1 MLIRHFKLWAMGIG
15 CAAFAALGYAQ
26 PKTIELEFPSWQIEE
41 AGAGEYWT
49 ELIKAFE
56 AKNPNVKIKKQQVPF
71 REYVDKTTIRFAGN
85 NPPDIVHLPTRNYLA
100 FASQGWL
107 APLDEY
113 LAQTD
118 VKATYMKLNDE
129 MLYNGKYY
137 GVLMMGYG
145 MMFFYN
151 DKLLSDA
158 KVAVPKTSDELLKA
172 IAAATDV
179 NAGRFGYGAPTN
191 EHPNVFVEISTWV
204 TGEGAS
210 LFKGN
215 QYNFTDPAV
224 IRAIDKFRTAVKGA
238 PKGTSSEQAR
248 QLFIDGKIA
257 MIRDGPWVAAA
268 GQEGAGCDAAQS
280 QDGHDAVR
288 ECARG
293 DQQFAAH
300 AGQARSG
307 KAQAGLG
314 IHQDDHH
321 TRMAGEVH
329 AAHVVAGAAQEC
341 AARGG
346 NGRPPRSRDDQQ
358 GRRGGG
364 QPVPGGHRGA
374 RELQRVRQD
383 LRGIGNEAH
392 DHRPTDGGHHEGSA
406 GGNDQAH
413 SDQVMCNPP
422 SPQPSPAA
430 REREG
435 FLVSLRGKMGNI
447 PSPRAAG
454 RGSG

>member
-1 MLIRHFKLWAMGIG
+1 MLIGQFKAWMLCLC
-15 CAAFAALGYAQ
+15 CAAFAASAFAQ
-26 PKTIELEFPSWQIEE
+26 PKAIELEFPSWQIEE

-85 NPPDIVHLPTRNYLA
+85 NPPDIVHLPTRNYLS

-145 MMFFYN
+145 MMFYYN
-151 DKLLSDA
+151 DKMLADA

-172 IAAATDV
+172 ISATTDV

-191 EHPNVFVEISTWV
+191 EHPNVFVEVSTWV

-224 IRAIDKFRTAVKGA
+224 IRAIDKFRTAIKSA

-257 MIRDGPWVAAA
+257 MIRDGPWVAAQVKKA
-268 GQEGAGCDAAQS
+268 PEATRANLKMGMMPFANIPGGTSNSLHMPAKLDPEKRKLVWEFIKMTTQPEWQAKFTLLTSSPAPRKNALPAAEMATRPDLAMINKAAAEAVNLFPES
-280 QDGHDAVR
+280 ITVR
-288 ECARG
+288 ENYNE
-293 DQQFAAH
+293 FAKIFVE
-300 AGQARSG
+300 SG
-307 KAQAGLG
+307 MKLMTS
-314 IHQDDHH
+314 D
-321 TRMAGEVH
+321 
-329 AAHVVAGAAQEC
+329 
-341 AARGG
+341 
-346 NGRPPRSRDDQQ
+346 
-358 GRRGGG
+358 
-364 QPVPGGHRGA
+364 
-374 RELQRVRQD
+374 
-383 LRGIGNEAH
+383 
-392 DHRPTDGGHHEGSA
+392 RPTADIMK
-406 GGNDQAH
+406 DLQAEMTKR
-413 SDQVMCNPP
+413 VPT
-422 SPQPSPAA
+422 
-430 REREG
+430 
-435 FLVSLRGKMGNI
+435 K
-447 PSPRAAG
+447 
-454 RGSG
+454 

>member
-1 MLIRHFKLWAMGIG
+1 MLIRHLKLWAMGIG
-15 CAAFAALGYAQ
+15 CAVLAATGFAQ
-26 PKTIELEFPSWQIEE
+26 PKAIELEFPSWQIEE

-56 AKNPNVKIKKQQVPF
+56 AKNPNVKIRKQQVPF
-71 REYVDKTTIRFAGN
+71 REYIDKTTIRFAGN

-224 IRAIDKFRTAVKGA
+224 IRAIDKFRAAVKGA

-248 QLFIDGKIA
+248 QLFVDGKIA
-257 MIRDGPWVAAA
+257 MIRDGPWVAAQVKKA
-268 GQEGAGCDAAQS
+268 PDATRPNLKMGMMPFANVPGGTSNSLHMPAKLDPEKRKLVWEFIRMTTTPEWQAKFTLLTSSPAPRKNALPAAEMAARPDLAMINKAAAEAVNLFPEGI
-280 QDGHDAVR
+280 AVR
-288 ECARG
+288 ENYNE
-293 DQQFAAH
+293 FAKIFVE
-300 AGQARSG
+300 SG
-307 KAQAGLG
+307 MKLMTT
-314 IHQDDHH
+314 D
-321 TRMAGEVH
+321 
-329 AAHVVAGAAQEC
+329 
-341 AARGG
+341 
-346 NGRPPRSRDDQQ
+346 
-358 GRRGGG
+358 
-364 QPVPGGHRGA
+364 
-374 RELQRVRQD
+374 
-383 LRGIGNEAH
+383 
-392 DHRPTDGGHHEGSA
+392 RPTADIMK
-406 GGNDQAH
+406 DLQAEMTKR
-413 SDQVMCNPP
+413 VPT
-422 SPQPSPAA
+422 
-430 REREG
+430 
-435 FLVSLRGKMGNI
+435 K
-447 PSPRAAG
+447 
-454 RGSG
+454 

>member
-1 MLIRHFKLWAMGIG
+1 MLRRQLRNWAAAIC
-15 CAAFAALGYAQ
+15 CATFAVLGYAQ
-26 PKTIELEFPSWQIEE
+26 PKPIELEFPSWQIEE

-71 REYVDKTTIRFAGN
+71 REYVDKLTVRFAGN

-151 DKLLSDA
+151 DKLLADA
-158 KVAVPKTSDELLKA
+158 KVGVPKTSDELLKA
-172 IAAATDV
+172 IAATTDV

-224 IRAIDKFRTAVKGA
+224 IRAIDKFRTAVKSA

-257 MIRDGPWVAAA
+257 MIRDGPWVAAQVRKA
-268 GQEGAGCDAAQS
+268 PDATRANLKM
-280 QDGHDAVR
+280 GMMP
-288 ECARG
+288 
-293 DQQFAAH
+293 FAA
-300 AGQARSG
+300 
-307 KAQAGLG
+307 
-314 IHQDDHH
+314 
-321 TRMAGEVH
+321 
-329 AAHVVAGAAQEC
+329 
-341 AARGG
+341 
-346 NGRPPRSRDDQQ
+346 
-358 GRRGGG
+358 
-364 QPVPGGHRGA
+364 VPGGTSNSLHMPAKLDPEKKKLVWEFIRMTTTPEWQA
-374 RELQRVRQD
+374 RFTLLTSSPAPRKNALPAAEMTARPDLALINKSAAEAVNLFPEGVTVRENY
-383 LRGIGNEAH
+383 NEFAKIFVESGMKLMTS
-392 DHRPTDGGHHEGSA
+392 DRPTADIMK
-406 GGNDQAH
+406 DLQAEMNKR
-413 SDQVMCNPP
+413 V
-422 SPQPSPAA
+422 PA
-430 REREG
+430 
-435 FLVSLRGKMGNI
+435 K
-447 PSPRAAG
+447 
-454 RGSG
+454 

>member
-56 AKNPNVKIKKQQVPF
+56 AKNPNVRIKKQQVPF

-151 DKLLSDA
+151 DKLLADA

-257 MIRDGPWVAAA
+257 MIRDGPWVAAQVKKA
-268 GQEGAGCDAAQS
+268 PDATRPNLKMGMMPFANVPGGTSNSLHMPAKLDPEKRKLVWEFIRMTTTPEWQAKFTLLTSSPAPRKNALPVAEMAARPDLAMINKAAAEAVNLFPEGI
-280 QDGHDAVR
+280 AVR
-288 ECARG
+288 ENYNE
-293 DQQFAAH
+293 FAKIFVE
-300 AGQARSG
+300 SG
-307 KAQAGLG
+307 MRLMTT
-314 IHQDDHH
+314 D
-321 TRMAGEVH
+321 
-329 AAHVVAGAAQEC
+329 
-341 AARGG
+341 
-346 NGRPPRSRDDQQ
+346 
-358 GRRGGG
+358 
-364 QPVPGGHRGA
+364 
-374 RELQRVRQD
+374 
-383 LRGIGNEAH
+383 
-392 DHRPTDGGHHEGSA
+392 RPTADIMK
-406 GGNDQAH
+406 DLQAEMTKR
-413 SDQVMCNPP
+413 VPT
-422 SPQPSPAA
+422 
-430 REREG
+430 
-435 FLVSLRGKMGNI
+435 K
-447 PSPRAAG
+447 
-454 RGSG
+454 

>member
-1 MLIRHFKLWAMGIG
+1 MLTRHFRNWVTGIC
-15 CAAFAALGYAQ
+15 CAAFAALGHAQ
-26 PKTIELEFPSWQIEE
+26 PKPIELEFPSWQIEE

-71 REYVDKTTIRFAGN
+71 REYVDKLTVRFAGN

-151 DKLLSDA
+151 DKLLADA
-158 KVAVPKTSDELLKA
+158 KVGVPKTSDELLKA

-224 IRAIDKFRTAVKGA
+224 IRAIDRFRTAVKGA

-257 MIRDGPWVAAA
+257 MIRDGPWVAAQVKKA
-268 GQEGAGCDAAQS
+268 PEATRANLKMGMMP
-280 QDGHDAVR
+280 
-288 ECARG
+288 
-293 DQQFAAH
+293 FAA
-300 AGQARSG
+300 
-307 KAQAGLG
+307 
-314 IHQDDHH
+314 
-321 TRMAGEVH
+321 
-329 AAHVVAGAAQEC
+329 
-341 AARGG
+341 
-346 NGRPPRSRDDQQ
+346 
-358 GRRGGG
+358 
-364 QPVPGGHRGA
+364 VPGGTSNSLHMPAKLDPEKKKLVWEFIRMTTTPEWQAKFTLLTSSPAPRKNALPAAEMAA
-374 RELQRVRQD
+374 RPDLAMINKSAAEAVNLFPEGITVRENY
-383 LRGIGNEAH
+383 NEFAKIFVESGMKLMTSE
-392 DHRPTDGGHHEGSA
+392 RPTVDIMK
-406 GGNDQAH
+406 DLQAE
-413 SDQVMCNPP
+413 MNK
-422 SPQPSPAA
+422 
-430 REREG
+430 R
-435 FLVSLRGKMGNI
+435 I
-447 PSPRAAG
+447 PVK
-454 RGSG
+454 